1 MKLVVL
7 NFFLFSLACQASAEC
22 IDGKI
27 KINNSIQA
35 ERYCF
40 DNILKTITSAKNC
53 PDNKEC
59 FINTPGPFKL
69 GKKITKEKACIKL
82 NGALQKIDY
91 WDKEKW
97 VSANRC
103 LFNDGSFSDIN
114 TLFLKVLAE

>member
-1 MKLVVL
+1 MKTIL
-7 NFFLFSLACQASAEC
+7 FFSFFSLLIGQAQSEC

-27 KINNSIQA
+27 KINNRIQA

-59 FINTPGPFKL
+59 FINNPGPYKL
-69 GKKITKEKACIKL
+69 GKKITKENACIKL
-82 NGALQKIDY
+82 NGAIQKIDY

-97 VSANRC
+97 VSASRC

-114 TLFLKVLAE
+114 TLFLKVVAE